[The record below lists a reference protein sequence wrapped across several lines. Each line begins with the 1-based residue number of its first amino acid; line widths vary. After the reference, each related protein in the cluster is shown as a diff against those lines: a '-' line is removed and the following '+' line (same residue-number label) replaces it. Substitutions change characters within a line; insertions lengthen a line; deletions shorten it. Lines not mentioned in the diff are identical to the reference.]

1 MTKLLISTAIAALFA
16 TTAVAGDLPG
26 KGKAPEAPAASAP
39 AASVNSLTVQ
49 YGQDF
54 GVGLD
59 NKTNDSYQV
68 AYTRK
73 LGDGFSVG
81 GVFGTT
87 QADHK
92 LLKQNLELQAGYSHS
107 IYGATLTGKVGVG
120 ERFLDTGNFPYYALY
135 GSLDYKVM
143 DGLTFNTV
151 SYRYR
156 DAFDAAEYSYKSHQL
171 GTGITY
177 DINSAYSVSAKFSR
191 NFDSSYKATGDS
203 VTAGLTAKF

>member
-1 MTKLLISTAIAALFA
+1 MNKLLISTAVALF
-16 TTAVAGDLPG
+16 TTAASAGDLPS
-26 KGKAPEAPAASAP
+26 KSKAPEAPAAVAAAP
-39 AASVNSLTVQ
+39 SVNSLTVQ

-54 GVGLD
+54 GVGFD
-59 NKTNDSYQV
+59 NKTNDAYTV

-73 LGDGFSVG
+73 LSDGFSVG

-92 LLKQNLELQAGYSHS
+92 LLKQNLELQAGYSQS

-171 GTGITY
+171 ATGLSY